1 MRSYLKGYFLLPFDC
16 DRTDPAS
23 DFDVLEIPYGRA
35 ELLEYIADPILTNN
49 SRLQREIVEVKV
61 LAI

>member
-1 MRSYLKGYFLLPFDC
+1 MPFDC